1 MTQSEAMTLLKEA
14 IWLIL
19 KLSAP
24 LLIVS
29 IVIGLVVSIFQA
41 ATQIHEQTLT
51 FVPKI
56 VAIAILLIILGSWM
70 LTNMTDFFQSIMI
83 EDEFGH
89 EENNGASSHILLI
102 PEVDGLK
109 KIMESLGLDTW

>member
-1 MTQSEAMTLLKEA
+1 MTQGEALSIFKDA

-29 IVIGLVVSIFQA
+29 IVIGLVIAIFQA
-41 ATQIHEQTLT
+41 ATQIHEQTMT

-56 VAIAILLIILGSWM
+56 IAIALLLIILGSWM
-70 LTNMTDFFQSIMI
+70 LTNLSDFFTSLVN
-83 EDEFGH
+83 FV
-89 EENNGASSHILLI
+89 S
-102 PEVDGLK
+102 GL
-109 KIMESLGLDTW
+109 

>member
-1 MTQSEAMTLLKEA
+1 MTQSEALSILKEA

-29 IVIGLVVSIFQA
+29 IVIGLIISIFQA

-56 VAIAILLIILGSWM
+56 VAIALLLIILGSWM
-70 LTNMTDFFQSIMI
+70 LTGMTDFFRSLMSY
-83 EDEFGH
+83 
-89 EENNGASSHILLI
+89 AA
-102 PEVDGLK
+102 GL
-109 KIMESLGLDTW
+109 

>member
-1 MTQSEAMTLLKEA
+1 MTQGDALSIFKDA

-24 LLIVS
+24 MLIIS
-29 IVIGLVVSIFQA
+29 IVLGLVIAIFQA

-56 VAIAILLIILGSWM
+56 IAIAVILIVMGSWM
-70 LTNMTDFFQSIMI
+70 LTSMSDFFRMLMDLMS
-83 EDEFGH
+83 
-89 EENNGASSHILLI
+89 
-102 PEVDGLK
+102 GL
-109 KIMESLGLDTW
+109 

>member
-1 MTQSEAMTLLKEA
+1 MTQGEALTVFKDAL
-14 IWLIL
+14 WLIL

-29 IVIGLVVSIFQA
+29 ILVGLIISIFQA

-56 VAIAILLIILGSWM
+56 VAIAILLIVLGSWM
-70 LTNMTDFFQSIMI
+70 LTNLSNFFVSLVNLM
-83 EDEFGH
+83 
-89 EENNGASSHILLI
+89 S
-102 PEVDGLK
+102 GL
-109 KIMESLGLDTW
+109 